1 MFSLTMTRGAELAE
15 GVRTEVPLPEALSR
29 FTIGRDP
36 ANHWPIPDRTLAIS
50 ARHCE
55 LVAAGSRVLLRDLST
70 NGTFVNGSSTRLAGE
85 HVLKDGDR
93 IELGPYAIA
102 VRGLGLHA
110 GAARDAD
117 VTVHIAATAPSP
129 PTNPAAP
136 AMPTA
141 PVRGGDPA
149 AMLAAGAPARVGLT
163 EILRAAPPAEASD
176 LAVTKIRLA
185 PKAGPA
191 APAAGLGAGTGVA
204 TPAPAPTLPIPL
216 AATAPAALPPAA
228 TPVPADPLI
237 AQLAAAMGLPL
248 EALAG
253 RDPAQAVAQVG
264 ALARAAVGAL
274 RLLMEQQAQSRR
286 QLGSRAPALHAAREV
301 NPLRLAATPEAALR
315 LLLAPGADVQAPLQ
329 RAATELVAHQDRLS
343 AALRAAT
350 ARIGQ
355 EMAPAALEQALG
367 RTDPAQLWALYTQLW
382 AGLGLAPGQPWEA
395 GFVEAAALHLA
406 TAYDDLGPA

>member
-1 MFSLTMTRGAELAE
+1 MFTLKMTRGTELAE
-15 GVRTEVPLPEALSR
+15 GVRAEMAMPEALTR

-36 ANHWPIPDRTLAIS
+36 GNHWPIPDRTLAIS

-55 LVAAGSRVLLRDLST
+55 LVASGSRVLLRDLST
-70 NGTFVNGSSTRLAGE
+70 NGTFVNGSSTRLIGD

-93 IELGPYAIA
+93 IELGPYAIH
-102 VRGLGLHA
+102 VRGTGVHA
-110 GAARDAD
+110 GMVRDAD
-117 VTVHIAATAPSP
+117 VTVHIATTAPP
-129 PTNPAAP
+129 PAPPVAAP
-136 AMPTA
+136 L
-141 PVRGGDPA
+141 RGGDPA

-185 PKAGPA
+185 PKAGSAGSAA
-191 APAAGLGAGTGVA
+191 APAV
-204 TPAPAPTLPIPL
+204 PAPTLPVPL
-216 AATAPAALPPAA
+216 AATAPAPLPRAPSLA
-228 TPVPADPLI
+228 PVDPLV
-237 AQLAAAMGLPL
+237 AQLAAAMGLPAD
-248 EALAG
+248 ALAG
-253 RDPAQAVAQVG
+253 RDAAQAVAQVG

-286 QLGSRAPALHAAREV
+286 QVGSRAPALHAGREV

-315 LLLAPGADVQAPLQ
+315 LLLAPGADVQVPLQ

-343 AALRAAT
+343 AAFRGAM
-350 ARIGQ
+350 ARMGQ

-367 RTDPAQLWALYTQLW
+367 GNDPEQLWALYTQVW
-382 AGLGLAPGQPWEA
+382 AGLGLAPGQPWPI

-406 TAYDDLGPA
+406 TAYDDLGKAP

>member
-1 MFSLTMTRGAELAE
+1 MFTLKMTRGAELAE
-15 GVRTEVPLPEALSR
+15 GVRAEMPLPEALTR

-70 NGTFVNGSSTRLAGE
+70 NGTFVNGSSTRLVGD

-93 IELGPYAIA
+93 IELGPYAIS
-102 VRGLGLHA
+102 VRGVGVHA
-110 GAARDAD
+110 GAVRDAD
-117 VTVHIAATAPSP
+117 VTVHIATTAPP
-129 PTNPAAP
+129 PAPPVAAP
-136 AMPTA
+136 L
-141 PVRGGDPA
+141 RGGDPA

-185 PKAGPA
+185 PKSGPA
-191 APAAGLGAGTGVA
+191 ALPA
-204 TPAPAPTLPIPL
+204 PAPAPTLPIPL
-216 AATAPAALPPAA
+216 APTAPAPLPPAPSPA
-228 TPVPADPLI
+228 PVDPLV
-237 AQLAAAMGLPL
+237 AQLAAAMGLPA

-253 RDPAQAVAQVG
+253 RDAAQAVAQVG

-286 QLGSRAPALHAAREV
+286 QLGSRAPALHAGREV

-315 LLLAPGADVQAPLQ
+315 LLLAPGADVQVPLQ
-329 RAATELVAHQDRLS
+329 RAATELMAHQDRLS
-343 AALRAAT
+343 AAFRGAT
-350 ARIGQ
+350 ARMGQ

-367 RTDPAQLWALYTQLW
+367 RADPAQLWALYTQLW
-382 AGLGLAPGQPWEA
+382 AGLGLTPGQPWPT

-406 TAYDDLGPA
+406 TAYDELGKA